1 MPPRK
6 LQGRLQPH
14 QAPRTQC
21 SRRRVATRIGRQQRA
36 QAAEFAEQGL
46 GSLEG
51 FAAARRA
58 KQQREHFGIG
68 QLCAILRPSATAP
81 ADRGSGGWGW
91 CGEVG
96 FHGAED
102 PPGARGIASGK
113 LQRIPP

>member
-1 MPPRK
+1 MSTRA
-6 LQGRLQPH
+6 R
-14 QAPRTQC
+14 A

-113 LQRIPP
+113 LQ